1 MRYILFILLA
11 LPLAC
16 TPRAKPE
23 PHVPAALQ
31 EPGMLDELS
40 TEVKST
46 IPRYGRG
53 GDLVEALFV
62 DVLKQDSALATLM
75 RDLDDRQVV
84 HGDSMESV
92 HRFEGQNDSYY
103 GAANQK
109 AEALSDSTEEAK
121 QLGVLNASRARYD
134 ARMAGIR
141 GSESAYEALRTRT
154 DDLVL
159 LIKLQRTLELMER
172 YQGTD
177 HPREAM
183 MKAEVERLRA
193 LEQRLRAALR
203 P

>member
-1 MRYILFILLA
+1 MRHYWLILLA
-11 LPLAC
+11 IPLAC
-16 TPRAKPE
+16 TPPTMPE
-23 PHVPAALQ
+23 QQVPSALQ
-31 EPGMLDELS
+31 EPSVLS
-40 TEVKST
+40 DLKGAETSYSSYDGE
-46 IPRYGRG
+46 R
-53 GDLVEALFV
+53 DLVEALFV
-62 DVLKQDSALATLM
+62 DVLKQDSALSILM
-75 RDLDDRQVV
+75 RDLEEGQEW

-109 AEALSDSTEEAK
+109 AETLSDSTEEAK
-121 QLGVLNASRARYD
+121 QLAVLNASRARYD

-141 GSESAYEALRTRT
+141 GSEKEYNALHGRTN
-154 DDLVL
+154 DLVL

-183 MKAEVERLRA
+183 MKAEVERIRA

>member
-1 MRYILFILLA
+1 
-11 LPLAC
+11 
-16 TPRAKPE
+16 
-23 PHVPAALQ
+23 
-31 EPGMLDELS
+31 MLDELS

-92 HRFEGQNDSYY
+92 QRFEGQNDSYY